1 MLFWYNP
8 NSPSE
13 QNSLILGIE
22 NFSKYWLTNL
32 FSVGLIYKLVNLEA
46 YHLSYSEVQTKIKIQ
61 TSPEFEAAFKVYP
74 QLPKKR
80 LLYLRE
86 LIIQTAQEIQG
97 VVKLDLNLK
106 WSEPAF
112 RSNIGSTLRID
123 WKSKNPE
130 QYALYFQCSSRLI
143 ETFRLL
149 YEPKLRFEGNRAII
163 LNLDQETPIH
173 ELKECFKACLRY
185 HEIKHLKF
193 LGIA

>member
-1 MLFWYNP
+1 MPTF
-8 NSPSE
+8 
-13 QNSLILGIE
+13 
-22 NFSKYWLTNL
+22 
-32 FSVGLIYKLVNLEA
+32 
-46 YHLSYSEVQTKIKIQ
+46 LSYSDVKPKTIKIQ

-86 LIIQTAQEIQG
+86 LIIQTAQETQG

-143 ETFRLL
+143 ETFRLV

-163 LNLDQETPIH
+163 LNLDQEIPIY
-173 ELKECFKACLRY
+173 ELKECIKACLRY
-185 HEIKHLKF
+185 HEIKPLKF